1 MLILEKLPIMNV
13 KDEFT
18 DEILDVLKPV
28 HQEVNGELIEVYYD
42 GEEYQQTG
50 FFTKDG
56 RKVSVTEKQGGV
68 LHGIL
73 DDEEYQSIEHAYEDG
88 TFTRTAWVKIN

>member
-1 MLILEKLPIMNV
+1 MFILEELSVIKV
-13 KDEFT
+13 RDEFT
-18 DEILDVLKPV
+18 DELLDVLKPV
-28 HQEVNGELIEVYYD
+28 YQEVNGELIEVYYE
-42 GEEYQQTG
+42 GEEYQQTR

-56 RKVSVTEKQGGV
+56 RKVSVTEKQGDV

-73 DDEEYQSIEHAYEDG
+73 DDEEYQAIEHAYADG

>member
-1 MLILEKLPIMNV
+1 MLILKKLPVINI

-18 DEILDVLKPV
+18 DEVLEVLKPV
-28 HQEVNGELIEVYYD
+28 YQEVNGELIEVYYE
-42 GEEYQQTG
+42 GEECQQIG

-73 DDEEYQSIEHAYEDG
+73 DDEEYQTIEHAHEDG